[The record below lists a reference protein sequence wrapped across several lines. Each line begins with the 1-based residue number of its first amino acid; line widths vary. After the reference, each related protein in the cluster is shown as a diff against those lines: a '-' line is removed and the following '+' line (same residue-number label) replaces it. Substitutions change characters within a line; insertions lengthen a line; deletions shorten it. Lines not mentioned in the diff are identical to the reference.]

1 LRKEG
6 DSEVFVLDAS
16 IVLGWMLDRPVP
28 AAAVSARRRIL
39 AGQRGLVPDL
49 WRCEV
54 ANAVVVAERRGRI
67 SADGVTVVTADLE
80 ALAQTMEVDQFASIG
95 VLIDTARRAGLSAY
109 DAAYL
114 ELASRRRLPLAT
126 LDDQLRAAAR
136 RAGIEII

>member
-1 LRKEG
+1 MRKEG

-16 IVLGWMLDRPVP
+16 IVLGWMLDRPVLS
-28 AAAVSARRRIL
+28 AAASARRRIL
-39 AGQRGLVPDL
+39 AGQRGVVPDL

-67 SADGVTVVTADLE
+67 SSDGAAVVSADLG
-80 ALAQTMEVDQFASIG
+80 ALAQTMEVDTFASIG
-95 VLIDTARRAGLSAY
+95 ILIETARRAGLSAY

-114 ELASRRRLPLAT
+114 ELASRRKLPLAT

-136 RAGIEII
+136 RAGVEVI